1 MSDEKKNRP
10 TPKRN
15 AKKITPALA
24 PAATKEAKKAEREN
38 ARRRR
43 MEMRQLYL
51 QGDERALPKRDKGP
65 VRKFARDYVDSRWSI
80 AEFFLPLL
88 MVVLIFTAMPSVTI
102 KVLATLVMYVV
113 VLIYA
118 ALSIGNFYT
127 SLPKLALMGS
137 AALSGFLYV
146 KLLRRGI
153 PIGTWVYDLFSVL
166 EAKTI
171 NQKQQAL
178 KEMEEKKSALEF
190 LLDKIHES
198 GMESLSAKEKEQLKE
213 LSQS

>member
-1 MSDEKKNRP
+1 MSDDKKNRP
-10 TPKRN
+10 TPKRS

-113 VLIYA
+113 VLISV
-118 ALSIGNFYT
+118 LDGVW
-127 SLPKLALMGS
+127 MGRQIKKAS
-137 AALSGFLYV
+137 AAKYPNESV
-146 KLLRRGI
+146 KGVTMYAWMRSTQIRRLRTPAPQVKRGTKLI
-153 PIGTWVYDLFSVL
+153 
-166 EAKTI
+166 
-171 NQKQQAL
+171 
-178 KEMEEKKSALEF
+178 
-190 LLDKIHES
+190 
-198 GMESLSAKEKEQLKE
+198 
-213 LSQS
+213 

>member
-1 MSDEKKNRP
+1 MSIRPPNNCQESEAITTMSEEKKNKP

-51 QGDERALPKRDKGP
+51 KGDERALPKRDKGP

-88 MVVLIFTAMPSVTI
+88 MVVLLLTAIPNVTI
-102 KVLATLVMYVV
+102 KVFATLLMYIV
-113 VLIYA
+113 VLISVLDGIWMGRQIKKHCTVKYPNEAVKGVSMYA
-118 ALSIGNFYT
+118 WMRSTQIRRLRTPAPQVDRG
-127 SLPKLALMGS
+127 
-137 AALSGFLYV
+137 V
-146 KLLRRGI
+146 KLIKGA
-153 PIGTWVYDLFSVL
+153 D
-166 EAKTI
+166 
-171 NQKQQAL
+171 
-178 KEMEEKKSALEF
+178 
-190 LLDKIHES
+190 
-198 GMESLSAKEKEQLKE
+198 
-213 LSQS
+213 

>member
-10 TPKRN
+10 TPKRS

-113 VLIYA
+113 VLI
-118 ALSIGNFYT
+118 
-127 SLPKLALMGS
+127 
-137 AALSGFLYV
+137 
-146 KLLRRGI
+146 
-153 PIGTWVYDLFSVL
+153 SVL
-166 EAKTI
+166 DGVWMGRQIKKASTAKYP
-171 NQKQQAL
+171 N
-178 KEMEEKKSALEF
+178 
-190 LLDKIHES
+190 ES
-198 GMESLSAKEKEQLKE
+198 VKGVTMYAWMRSTQIRRLRTPAPQVKRGTKLI
-213 LSQS
+213 

>member
-1 MSDEKKNRP
+1 MSDEKKNKP

-24 PAATKEAKKAEREN
+24 PTASKEARKAERES

-51 QGDERALPKRDKGP
+51 KGDERALPKRDKGP

-88 MVVLIFTAMPSVTI
+88 MVVLILTAMPSVTI

-113 VLIYA
+113 VLVSV
-118 ALSIGNFYT
+118 LDGVW
-127 SLPKLALMGS
+127 MGRQIKKAS
-137 AALSGFLYV
+137 AAKHPNESV
-146 KLLRRGI
+146 KGVTMYAWMRSTQIRRLRTPAPQVKRGTKLI
-153 PIGTWVYDLFSVL
+153 
-166 EAKTI
+166 
-171 NQKQQAL
+171 
-178 KEMEEKKSALEF
+178 
-190 LLDKIHES
+190 
-198 GMESLSAKEKEQLKE
+198 
-213 LSQS
+213 